1 MLNLYGDLPPPSSS
15 NSNDEKYE
23 EHGSLLSV
31 QQPVKTASNVSS
43 AAPGKPFITLKPSS
57 LAFKPRQTKANV
69 VPPSNSANLSGR
81 GGNNIPEVTI
91 SLPIIALE
99 NKNSD
104 LSIQNAEKKQNTI
117 KDAAKGK
124 ENSFIEEENDE
135 FKNKNTSFE
144 VSEQDAYDPRRPND
158 YIAYCEERLQ
168 QRKAA
173 KLAEENRRL
182 LEEQERAREQLQQ
195 ERRDAVQRGDYDSLV
210 SGISSGRGSATPSL
224 ATGAGGEGFAT
235 PGAGPVGR
243 GRGRG
248 NISNLPSWM
257 TQGAITS
264 KPAAA
269 AELAPPSSAGS
280 YEEHL

>member
-1 MLNLYGDLPPPSSS
+1 MILTFSDCI
-15 NSNDEKYE
+15 NS
-23 EHGSLLSV
+23 
-31 QQPVKTASNVSS
+31 
-43 AAPGKPFITLKPSS
+43 
-57 LAFKPRQTKANV
+57 
-69 VPPSNSANLSGR
+69 
-81 GGNNIPEVTI
+81 
-91 SLPIIALE
+91 
-99 NKNSD
+99 
-104 LSIQNAEKKQNTI
+104 
-117 KDAAKGK
+117 
-124 ENSFIEEENDE
+124 
-135 FKNKNTSFE
+135 
-144 VSEQDAYDPRRPND
+144 
-158 YIAYCEERLQ
+158 IAYCEERLQ

-210 SGISSGRGSATPSL
+210 SGISNARSSATPSS
-224 ATGAGGEGFAT
+224 ATGAGGVGFAT

-264 KPAAA
+264 KPAAV

-280 YEEHL
+280 YEKHLRSI

>member
-1 MLNLYGDLPPPSSS
+1 MCPHILVITLVDEKMLNLYGDLPPPSSS

-104 LSIQNAEKKQNTI
+104 LSIQNAEKKQNTT

-158 YIAYCEERLQ
+158 
-168 QRKAA
+168 
-173 KLAEENRRL
+173 
-182 LEEQERAREQLQQ
+182 
-195 ERRDAVQRGDYDSLV
+195 
-210 SGISSGRGSATPSL
+210 
-224 ATGAGGEGFAT
+224 
-235 PGAGPVGR
+235 
-243 GRGRG
+243 
-248 NISNLPSWM
+248 
-257 TQGAITS
+257 
-264 KPAAA
+264 
-269 AELAPPSSAGS
+269 
-280 YEEHL
+280 